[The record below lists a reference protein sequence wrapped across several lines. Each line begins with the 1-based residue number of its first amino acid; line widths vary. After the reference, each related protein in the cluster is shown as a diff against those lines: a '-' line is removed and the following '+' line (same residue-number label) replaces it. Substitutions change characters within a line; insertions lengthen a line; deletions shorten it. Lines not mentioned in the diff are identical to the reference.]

1 MTDKTNTNYHIYLH
15 KFTYF
20 KLSLS
25 VITSGINSKDKTG
38 SNDFS
43 KDEQG
48 SISMT
53 SDHLSTCAFFT
64 YIRKQAPSMALGDTR
79 GARNLRSLYCIPFLN
94 QD

>member
-1 MTDKTNTNYHIYLH
+1 MTDKTNTNYHLYLH
-15 KFTYF
+15 KFTF
-20 KLSLS
+20 STVLS
-25 VITSGINSKDKTG
+25 VITSGINSKAKTG